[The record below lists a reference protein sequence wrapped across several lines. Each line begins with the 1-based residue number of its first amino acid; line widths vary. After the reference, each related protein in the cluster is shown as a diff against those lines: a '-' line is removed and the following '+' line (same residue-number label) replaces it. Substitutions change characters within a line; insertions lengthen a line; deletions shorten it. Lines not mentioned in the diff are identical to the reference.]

1 MYPEMGLNLFSS
13 VYRVAILV
21 ALLFTLPAINSNA
34 QCIEKNFAFK
44 GGENLTYRGYYNWG
58 FIWVAAG
65 EVNLKVEDSSYESKD
80 AFKITGLGKN
90 VKAFDWFFK
99 LRDTLT
105 CYVDKDSLKPLYFDR
120 RTNEAKYKAHHEYWF
135 NYDKNEIYSKIRKK
149 TKPVKRDTIQN
160 KPCTFDILSVAYYA
174 RNLDFSKYKKG
185 DKIPISMLVDNEIHS
200 LYIRYHGLE
209 TIKTKSGERFE
220 CLKFSPLLVE
230 GTMFKGGEDM
240 TVWLSNDDNRIP
252 IMAEAKILVGSV
264 KGILDSYEGLRNTKN
279 SFFKRKKGK
288 LDIKE

>member
-1 MYPEMGLNLFSS
+1 MIKKYL
-13 VYRVAILV
+13 AC
-21 ALLFTLPAINSNA
+21 LLLLLAFAQITKA
-34 QCIEKNFAFK
+34 QCIEKNIAFQE
-44 GGENLTYRGYYNWG
+44 GEKLTYRGYYNWR

-65 EVNLKVEDSSYESKD
+65 EVELGVKKAQYKNTD
-80 AFKITGLGKN
+80 AFEFYGKGKN
-90 VKAFDWFFK
+90 VNAFDWFFK

-105 CYVDKDSLKPLYFDR
+105 CYADRQTLTPFYFDR
-120 RTNEAKYKAHHEYWF
+120 KTNEAKYHAHHEYWF
-135 NYDKNEIYSKIRKK
+135 NSPKNEIYSRIQKRN
-149 TKPVKRDTIQN
+149 KPVLFDTIANQ
-160 KPCTFDILSVAYYA
+160 PCTFDILSIAYYV

-185 DKIPISMLVDNEIHS
+185 SKIPISMLVDNEIHA
-200 LYIRYHGLE
+200 LYIRYLGLE

-252 IMAEAKILVGSV
+252 IMVEAKILVGSV

-279 SFFKRKKGK
+279 SFFKRKSGK
-288 LDIKE
+288 VEITK